1 VRTVYVERLWP
12 AGWVWAGGALV
23 AGTLGVVFVPA
34 TGIPTALVVGVLA
47 LVGMFLLLRSWS
59 PVVRVVEPDPGAGLW
74 LQAGQA
80 RIPAVAL
87 GAVDELDE
95 QQMRAALGPG
105 LDARSHRCIRGW
117 VATGV
122 RLPVT
127 DVRDP
132 VPYWLVST
140 RAPARLAAALA
151 SEPAR
156 TDTT

>member
-1 VRTVYVERLWP
+1 MRTVYVERLWP
-12 AGWVWAGGALV
+12 AAWVWAGGVLV

-34 TGIPTALVVGVLA
+34 TSIPTAVVVGFLA
-47 LVGMFLLLRSWS
+47 LLGVFLLLRYWS
-59 PVVRVVEPDPGAGLW
+59 PVLRVVEPTPGAGLW

-87 GAVDELDE
+87 GEPEELGTE
-95 QQMRAALGPG
+95 QMRAALGPG

-140 RAPARLAAALA
+140 RSPDRLTAALS

-156 TDTT
+156 HDG

>member
-1 VRTVYVERLWP
+1 MRTVYVERLWP
-12 AGWVWAGGALV
+12 ATWVWAGGVLV

-34 TGIPTALVVGVLA
+34 TSIPTAVVVGLVA
-47 LVGMFLLLRSWS
+47 LVGVFLLLRYWS
-59 PVVRVVEPDPGAGLW
+59 PVLRVVEPAEGAGLW

-87 GAVDELDE
+87 GDAVELDAE
-95 QQMRAALGPG
+95 RMRSALGPE

-117 VATGV
+117 VPTGV

-140 RAPARLAAALA
+140 RDPAALAAALT
-151 SEPAR
+151 SEPAHQ
-156 TDTT
+156 DG

>member
-1 VRTVYVERLWP
+1 MRTVYVERLWP
-12 AGWVWAGGALV
+12 AAWVWAGGVLV
-23 AGTLGVVFVPA
+23 AATLGVVFVPA
-34 TGIPTALVVGVLA
+34 TSIPTAVVVGLLA
-47 LVGMFLLLRSWS
+47 LVGMFLLLRYWS
-59 PVVRVVEPDPGAGLW
+59 PVLKVVEPGEGAGLW

-87 GAVDELDE
+87 GAAVALDAE
-95 QQMRAALGPG
+95 QMRSALGPD

-132 VPYWLVST
+132 VPYWLVSS
-140 RAPARLAAALA
+140 RDPAALAAALA
-151 SEPAR
+151 SEPVPH
-156 TDTT
+156 DG